1 MEARKLHGACP
12 RLLRQEAGGK
22 DQVMSDEI
30 RSLEQN
36 AKFHAM
42 LTDIADQ
49 LEWAGDRMDLED
61 WKRLVLGAAYGQ
73 HPVPNP
79 FDAQAPFVIVNKRRS
94 RGLVKPEMADLI
106 TQLQI
111 FGDERGVKWR
121 DEQEAA

>member
-1 MEARKLHGACP
+1 MRGITKG
-12 RLLRQEAGGK
+12 LRGKEAGGK

-42 LTDIADQ
+42 LTDISEQ
-49 LEWAGDRMDLED
+49 LEWAGERMDMED
-61 WKRLVLGAAYGQ
+61 WKRLVLATAYGQ
-73 HPVPNP
+73 RTVPNL
-79 FDAQAPFVIVNKRRS
+79 FDPHGPFVVVNNRRS

-111 FGDERGVKWR
+111 FGDERGVQWR